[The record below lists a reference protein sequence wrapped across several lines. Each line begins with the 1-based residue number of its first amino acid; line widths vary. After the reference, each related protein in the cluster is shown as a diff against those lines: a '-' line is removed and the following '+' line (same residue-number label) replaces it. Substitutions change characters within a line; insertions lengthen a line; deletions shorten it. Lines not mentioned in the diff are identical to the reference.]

1 FIFHT
6 MIRSIPSIDLSSFCV
21 YISFLIVRQPP
32 RYTLFPYTTL
42 FRSIEITY
50 ARRTRSIT
58 YARRTRALSPLRAVR
73 ARAVTYVSR
82 GGAAEYAPAI
92 RQSRI
97 PRAGGA
103 QRSADMRLPV
113 CRW

>member
-1 FIFHT
+1 NEKA
-6 MIRSIPSIDLSSFCV
+6 
-21 YISFLIVRQPP
+21 LIAVP
-32 RYTLFPYTTL
+32 
-42 FRSIEITY
+42 IEITY

-58 YARRTRALSPLRAVR
+58 YARRTRALSPLRAVRALYHLCAPYARSITFARRTRALSPLRAVR